1 MGGTERGGVATFRQF
16 LRGLD
21 VAKGHVPPVL
31 VQVSSADID
40 LSLVDYTQTLRSAP
54 PDHLPDELGESQFLV
69 LPTAE
74 KSGTIV
80 RLAIGRSRDCDV
92 RISGASVSKHHATMV
107 IDRLNGEFFLHDEQ
121 SHNGTF
127 VDGTRL
133 DPGARLRVWSGSRI
147 WFGATMFI
155 FVEPPMI
162 KQLARLS

>member
-1 MGGTERGGVATFRQF
+1 MGGTERGVGGTFKQF

-21 VAKGHVPPVL
+21 LVKGHVPPVL

-54 PDHLPDELGESQFLV
+54 PDHLPDELADSKFLV

-74 KSGTIV
+74 KSGTTL
-80 RLAIGRSRDCDV
+80 RLAVGRSRDCDV
-92 RISGASVSKHHATMV
+92 RISAASVSKHHATII
-107 IDRLNGEFFLHDEQ
+107 IDRLNSEFFLLDEQ

-155 FVEPPMI
+155 
-162 KQLARLS
+162 